1 MSKLADNKKANS
13 RGSKELWLDA
23 AHEILVKS
31 GVESVKVMP
40 LAKRLGVSRTSFYWH
55 FEDRD
60 ALLNTLIQ
68 RWQDKNTAN
77 MLKKTNQ
84 YAETIGEAVFNLFD
98 CWIDKTLFDTQM
110 DFAIRN
116 WAQQSQSLKVILE
129 QADQDRIT
137 SIRAM
142 FLRFDFTQE
151 QADIRAHTV
160 YFTQVGYISMMVN
173 DAMPERLQRTSGYV
187 ENFTGTKPTASEI
200 KRFMARN
207 EHLLKR

>member
-1 MSKLADNKKANS
+1 MSKLADNKKTNS

-200 KRFMARN
+200 KRFMARH